1 MSSLFV
7 NTVERSK
14 LLENSINFL
23 SHSLNSRQINDLE
36 LLMNGAFSPL
46 EGFLNKDDYKS
57 VLKNMRLS
65 NGLLFPMP
73 ITLDVPEDLASNL
86 KINEF
91 LALRD
96 PEGLILAVLKV
107 ESIYQPDLNK
117 EAEDIFNTHDISH
130 PGVDYLLNKSEKNY
144 VGGKILGLNKP
155 RHFDFLDFR
164 HDPEDLKKFFKEKG
178 WTKIVAF
185 QTRNP
190 MHRAHYEI
198 LKRAADEAD
207 AKILIHPVVGLTKLG
222 DVDHYT
228 RTKCYKE
235 IIKKFDDDSA
245 LLSLLPLA
253 MRMGGPREA
262 LWHAI
267 IRKLWHY
274 TFYYRQRSCRPW
286 QRF

>member
-73 ITLDVPEDLASNL
+73 ITLDVPEDLVSNL

-107 ESIYQPDLNK
+107 ESIYQPDLHK
-117 EAEDIFNTHDISH
+117 EAEDIFNTNDISP
-130 PGVDYLLNKSEKNY
+130 PGVD
-144 VGGKILGLNKP
+144 
-155 RHFDFLDFR
+155 
-164 HDPEDLKKFFKEKG
+164 
-178 WTKIVAF
+178 
-185 QTRNP
+185 
-190 MHRAHYEI
+190 
-198 LKRAADEAD
+198 
-207 AKILIHPVVGLTKLG
+207 
-222 DVDHYT
+222 
-228 RTKCYKE
+228 
-235 IIKKFDDDSA
+235 
-245 LLSLLPLA
+245 
-253 MRMGGPREA
+253 
-262 LWHAI
+262 
-267 IRKLWHY
+267 
-274 TFYYRQRSCRPW
+274 
-286 QRF
+286 